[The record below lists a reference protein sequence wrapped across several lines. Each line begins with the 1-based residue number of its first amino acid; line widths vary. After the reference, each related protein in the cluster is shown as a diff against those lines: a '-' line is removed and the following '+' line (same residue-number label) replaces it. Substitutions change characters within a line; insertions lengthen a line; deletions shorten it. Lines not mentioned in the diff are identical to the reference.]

1 MQDEPGPGG
10 NAALPLEV
18 LRGRKQENADAPTRE
33 KAPSVT
39 RALAWVRGHEA
50 WRGGIRVHSSRR
62 DPYPEVTGYLVPTL
76 LDYGEMD
83 LAARCVRWL
92 VRIQRPDG
100 AYLGP
105 DGLPYVFDTGQALR
119 GLLAA
124 SRPPEAR
131 QASRRAADY
140 LVAQLVEQGRGGF
153 GKRYKERI
161 PETIHLYALPPLYK
175 AAKVFREERYREGAA
190 RCLEFYQGHE
200 ELLRLGDLTHFIGYE
215 LEGLID
221 MGRAAAARPTLDLL
235 AQRQMPDGGVSAR
248 EDVSWVCTP
257 GMAQL
262 ALCWFKIGMPEPANR
277 AMRWLEAH
285 QERSGGF
292 RGSYGPGATYFPD
305 VELPW
310 AVKFYLDACRMRP
323 QASHVETA
331 KGPGRIERDENR
343 PALHSSD
350 GS

>member
-1 MQDEPGPGG
+1 M
-10 NAALPLEV
+10 PLEP
-18 LRGRKQENADAPTRE
+18 LRGHKKGKPDARTVE

-39 RALAWVRGHEA
+39 RALDWVRGHEA
-50 WRGGIRVHSSRR
+50 RRGGIRVHSGRR

-76 LDYGEMD
+76 LDYDEMD

-100 AYLGP
+100 AYPGP
-105 DGLPYVFDTGQALR
+105 DGVPYVFDTGQALR

-124 SRPPEAR
+124 SQPPEVR
-131 QASRRAADY
+131 GASRRAADY
-140 LVAQLVEQGRGGF
+140 MVAQLVERGRGGF

-161 PETIHLYALPPLYK
+161 PETIHLHVLPPLYQ
-175 AAKVFREERYREGAA
+175 AAKVFQEERYREAA
-190 RCLEFYQGHE
+190 DRCLEFYQGHDQ
-200 ELLRLGDLTHFIGYE
+200 LLRLGDLTHFIGYE

-221 MGRAAAARPTLDLL
+221 MGQPSAARPTLELL
-235 AQRQMPDGGVSAR
+235 AQRQMSDGGVSAR
-248 EDVSWVCTP
+248 EDETWVCTP

-262 ALCWFKIGMPEPANR
+262 ALCWFKLGMPEPANR
-277 AMRWLEAH
+277 AMSWLDAH

-292 RGSYGPGATYFPD
+292 RGSYGAGATYFPD

-310 AVKFYLDACRMRP
+310 AVKFYLDACRRRR
-323 QASHVETA
+323 QASPVEA
-331 KGPGRIERDENR
+331 PRAAGRIERDEYQ
-343 PALHSSD
+343 PASNSSD